1 MFASPRLCLVY
12 MCVNVYI
19 YIVLR
24 NATMPRRKDEKEE
37 EEEED

>member
-1 MFASPRLCLVY
+1 MFASPRLCLV
-12 MCVNVYI
+12 CVCEYI